1 MRSAVAWVL
10 LAALAGCGSNGAG
23 SQPADGLMDV
33 PDGGG
38 GRGGSGG
45 RGGVSGAGGAG
56 TGGVSGASGGAQ
68 TGVSGAGGAG
78 TGGVSGTGSAGTGG
92 RGGAAGTGG
101 VSGTGGAETGSA
113 GTGGRGGAAGTGGVS
128 GASGAAGIGGVSG
141 TGGAGTGGRGGAA
154 GSGGSAGGPARG
166 GATGSGGSAVVVG
179 ARAKAIAAGG
189 DTTCAILIDGRVKC
203 WGNNGYGQ
211 LGIGDT
217 QNRGDDPGEM
227 GAALPAV
234 DLGTGRTAVAVSVGY
249 NHACALLDDAHIK
262 CWGNNDT
269 GKLGLGDAFSR
280 GDNPGEMG
288 DALPAVDL
296 GTGRT
301 VKVVSAAFYH
311 TCAMLDND
319 LVKCWGGEGGAVSR
333 GELGYG
339 DTMARGDIPGQMGDD
354 LPAVD
359 FGAGRTVKAM
369 SSASDNN
376 CVVLDNGTVK
386 CWGDNSIGEL
396 GLDDIRRPR
405 EQPGEMGDALPA
417 VNLGTGR
424 TAVGLLK
431 SISRTMCALLD
442 NQTLKCWGRNCSG
455 QLGIGDAINRGAAP
469 SEMGDNL
476 PAIDLGTGL
485 HPLSVGAIGNDH
497 TCMLLTATA
506 SSAGARAASARPVTA
521 TGPSG
526 ATCPARWATCCP
538 SSTSAPAAP
547 WHPSPPASIHTCVL
561 LDDGGVKCFGMARFY
576 GNLGQGDRV
585 DWGNMPGQMGDD
597 LAYVD
602 LGP

>member
-1 MRSAVAWVL
+1 MRVAGWAAIASVL
-10 LAALAGCGSNGAG
+10 SLAAACGGPGPAGI
-23 SQPADGLMDV
+23 D
-33 PDGGG
+33 
-38 GRGGSGG
+38 
-45 RGGVSGAGGAG
+45 GGAG
-56 TGGVSGASGGAQ
+56 TGGTVDGLPADLTRDRAPGDGSGADAPGSTDAPPSADGPASADVPASTDAPAEGG
-68 TGVSGAGGAG
+68 TD
-78 TGGVSGTGSAGTGG
+78 GG
-92 RGGAAGTGG
+92 RDGAAD
-101 VSGTGGAETGSA
+101 
-113 GTGGRGGAAGTGGVS
+113 GR
-128 GASGAAGIGGVSG
+128 
-141 TGGAGTGGRGGAA
+141 RD
-154 GSGGSAGGPARG
+154 GPP
-166 GATGSGGSAVVVG
+166 TVPG

-189 DTTCAILIDGRVKC
+189 DTTCAILLDGRVKC

-217 QNRGDDPGEM
+217 QARGDDPGEM

-288 DALPAVDL
+288 DALPEVNL

-311 TCAMLDND
+311 TCAILDDD
-319 LVKCWGGEGGAVSR
+319 LLKCWGGEGGAVSR

-339 DTMARGDIPGQMGDD
+339 DTMARGIIPGQMGDA

-359 FGAGRTVKAM
+359 FGAGRKVKAV

-396 GLDDIRRPR
+396 GLDDLVDRGNM
-405 EQPGEMGDALPA
+405 PGQMGANLP
-417 VNLGTGR
+417 VVDLGTGR

-442 NQTLKCWGRNCSG
+442 NQTLKCWGRNFSG

-469 SEMGDNL
+469 GEMGDNL
-476 PAIDLGTGL
+476 PAVDFGTGL
-485 HPLSVGAIGNDH
+485 HPLSIGAIGNDH
-497 TCMLLTATA
+497 TCMLLTGDRLKCWGEGGFGQ
-506 SSAGARAASARPVTA
+506 AGDGVGTEWGDMPGEMGDVLPVVDVGTGRTVVSVAA
-521 TGPSG
+521 GLF
-526 ATCPARWATCCP
+526 
-538 SSTSAPAAP
+538 
-547 WHPSPPASIHTCVL
+547 HTCVL

-576 GNLGQGDRV
+576 GNLGQGDVV